1 MHHTKRP
8 RDGLVNPWPVAAL
21 RRRGR
26 LDGRGSREIVSDP
39 VDFRLD
45 KLYIPGFF
53 QFVTSLRF
61 RTPEAVGR
69 LTGQRFRGETKRNK
83 KL

>member
-8 RDGLVNPWPVAAL
+8 RDGLVNPWRLAAL
-21 RRRGR
+21 RRREG
-26 LDGRGSREIVSDP
+26 LGGRGSREIASDP

-53 QFVTSLRF
+53 QLVTSLTF

-69 LTGQRFRGETKRNK
+69 STGQRFRGETKRNK